1 MTRNI
6 LRTISCD
13 FVDHVFILDRGQMR
27 IRYFS
32 FWIILLFS
40 AASCPAQEIDWTK
53 ARGEAVQLLQ
63 ELIRIDTTNPP
74 GNERLAA
81 LHLQKTLEAEGI
93 ETRVLDVTPGRANL
107 YARIKGDGRGRP
119 LILLS
124 HTDVVMAEPERW
136 SVPPFSGEIRDGF
149 VYGRGASD
157 MKGTAA
163 VHATLMRLLKR
174 LNIPL
179 KRDVILL
186 AVADE
191 EAGGAGARSIIENH
205 PDLIRNAEFLLNEG
219 DVAYV
224 KDGKL
229 QQYGVDVME
238 KAALWL
244 RISAKGPAGHGS
256 IPLANS
262 SVNRLLRAIDRLR
275 AWQTPINV
283 PPAVAQGYRILA
295 ARQSDPVLR
304 IAYANLEKSL
314 RNPALRKKLLTDN
327 TLNAEVRNTFTI
339 TGLHG
344 SDKVNVIPGTA
355 WAQIDARL
363 LPGETPGGFIAK
375 LRRVLADPGLEI
387 EMLEGSVPTSSSA
400 DTALMRAIRTVA
412 ARRDRN
418 VPVIPTMLTSS
429 TDSSKFRSVGIT
441 AYGFEPFK
449 MDDGELDR
457 AHGDDERLSVEN
469 VGFALQF
476 LYEVLR
482 ELN

>member
-1 MTRNI
+1 
-6 LRTISCD
+6 
-13 FVDHVFILDRGQMR
+13 MR
-27 IRYFS
+27 VLSFFLIFS
-32 FWIILLFS
+32 LLAF
-40 AASCPAQEIDWTK
+40 ARPAGTTEIDWLK
-53 ARGEAVQLLQ
+53 ARAEAVALLQ

-74 GNERLAA
+74 GNERAAA
-81 LHLQKTLEAEGI
+81 LHLKKFLEAESI
-93 ETRVLDVTPGRANL
+93 ETKLLDIAPGRANL
-107 YARIKGDGRGRP
+107 YARIRGNGSLRP
-119 LILLS
+119 IILLS
-124 HTDVVMAEPERW
+124 HTDVVMADAARW

-174 LNIPL
+174 HKVPL

-191 EAGGAGARSIIENH
+191 EAGGAGARSIVKDH
-205 PDLIRNAEFLLNEG
+205 PDLIRGAEFLLNEG

-244 RISAKGPAGHGS
+244 RITAKGPAGHGS
-256 IPLANS
+256 IPLADS
-262 SVNRLLRAIDRLR
+262 SVNRLLNALERVR
-275 AWQTPINV
+275 AWETPINV
-283 PPAVAQGYRILA
+283 PAEIATGYRALA
-295 ARQSDPVLR
+295 AQQTDPLLKT
-304 IAYANLEKSL
+304 AYADIEKALGNPTL
-314 RNPALRKKLLTDN
+314 RAKLLTDR
-327 TLNAEVRNTFTI
+327 TLNAQVRNTITI

-344 SDKVNVIPGTA
+344 SDKVNVIPGVA
-355 WAQIDARL
+355 WAQLDVRL
-363 LPGETPGGFIAK
+363 LPGETPEGFIK
-375 LRRVLADPGLEI
+375 TLREVLADPSLEI
-387 EMLEGSVPTSSSA
+387 EILEGSVPTGSSP
-400 DTALMRAIRTVA
+400 DTALMDAIRKVA
-412 ARRDRN
+412 ARRDPN

-429 TDSSKFRSVGIT
+429 TDSPTFRSAGIT
-441 AYGFEPFK
+441 AYGFEPYK

-469 VGFALQF
+469 VGFALKF
-476 LYEVLR
+476 LYEVLL

>member
-1 MTRNI
+1 
-6 LRTISCD
+6 
-13 FVDHVFILDRGQMR
+13 MR
-27 IRYFS
+27 IRYSLVIVF
-32 FWIILLFS
+32 LLIC
-40 AASCPAQEIDWTK
+40 AGPCTARDIDWAK
-53 ARGEAVQLLQ
+53 ARAEAVQLLQ

-74 GNERLAA
+74 GNERAA
-81 LHLQKTLEAEGI
+81 VLYIQKILEAEGI
-93 ETRVLDVTPGRANL
+93 ETRVLELSPGRANL
-107 YARIKGDGRGRP
+107 YARIKGDGSQRP

-124 HTDVVMAEPERW
+124 HTDVVMAEAERW

-163 VHATLMRLLKR
+163 VHVTLMRLLKR
-174 LNIPL
+174 LNVPL

-191 EAGGAGARSIIENH
+191 EAGGSGARSIIEDH
-205 PDLIRNAEFLLNEG
+205 PDLIRGAEFLLNEG

-244 RISAKGPAGHGS
+244 RVTAIGPAGHGS

-262 SVNRLLRAIDRLR
+262 SVNRLLNALDRLR
-275 AWQTPINV
+275 AWESPIKV
-283 PPAVAQGYRILA
+283 PPAVAQGYRIRA
-295 ARQSDPVLR
+295 EKQSDPVLKT
-304 IAYANLEKSL
+304 AYRDLARSL
-314 RNPALRKKLLTDN
+314 RSSALRKRLLTDS
-327 TLNAEVRNTFTI
+327 TLNAEVRNTLTI

-344 SDKVNVIPGTA
+344 SDKVNVIPGAA

-363 LPGETPGGFIAK
+363 LPGETPAGFIAT
-375 LRRVLADPGLEI
+375 LRGVLADPGLEI
-387 EMLEGSVPTSSSA
+387 ETLEGSTPTSSNA
-400 DTALMRAIRTVA
+400 DTALMSAIRKVA
-412 ARRDRN
+412 ARRDPG

-429 TDSSKFRSVGIT
+429 TDSGKFRSAGIT

-457 AHGDDERLSVEN
+457 AHGDNERLSVEN
-469 VGFALQF
+469 VGFGLQF
-476 LYEVLR
+476 LYEVLM

>member
-1 MTRNI
+1 
-6 LRTISCD
+6 
-13 FVDHVFILDRGQMR
+13 VG
-27 IRYFS
+27 IRH
-32 FWIILLFS
+32 LLVVIVLLLS
-40 AASCPAQEIDWTK
+40 AGTSPATEIDWSK
-53 ARGEAVQLLQ
+53 ARAEAVQLLQ

-74 GNERLAA
+74 GNERAAA
-81 LHLQKTLEAEGI
+81 LHIQKLLEAEGI
-93 ETRVLDVTPGRANL
+93 EAKVLDVAPGRSNL
-107 YARIKGDGRGRP
+107 YARIKGDGSRRA

-124 HTDVVMAEPERW
+124 HTDVVMAEPGRW

-163 VHATLMRLLKR
+163 VHVTLMRLLKR
-174 LNIPL
+174 LNVPL

-191 EAGGAGARSIIENH
+191 EAGGTGARSIVEDH
-205 PDLIRNAEFLLNEG
+205 HDLIRGAEFLLNEG

-224 KDGKL
+224 KNGKL

-244 RISAKGPAGHGS
+244 RITAKGPSGHGS
-256 IPLANS
+256 IPLENS
-262 SVNRLLRAIDRLR
+262 SVNRLLKALDRLR
-275 AWQTPINV
+275 AWETPISV
-283 PPAVAQGYRILA
+283 SSAVAQGYRIRA
-295 ARQSDPVLR
+295 ARQSDPVLKA
-304 IAYANLEKSL
+304 AYANLGKSL
-314 RNPALRKKLLTDN
+314 RNPALRKKLLADT
-327 TLNAEVRNTFTI
+327 TLNAEVRNTLTI

-363 LPGETPGGFIAK
+363 LPGETPEGFIAK
-375 LRRVLADPGLEI
+375 LRAVLADPGLEI
-387 EMLEGSVPTSSSA
+387 EMLEGSTPTSSSA
-400 DTALMRAIRTVA
+400 DTALMNAIRKVA
-412 ARRDRN
+412 ARRDPD

-429 TDSSKFRSVGIT
+429 TDSAKFRTLGIT

-457 AHGDDERLSVEN
+457 SHGDDERLSVEN
-469 VGFALQF
+469 VGFGLQF
-476 LYEVLR
+476 LYEVLM

>member
-1 MTRNI
+1 MLIRHSI
-6 LRTISCD
+6 
-13 FVDHVFILDRGQMR
+13 VFTV
-27 IRYFS
+27 
-32 FWIILLFS
+32 LLFCAVPS
-40 AASCPAQEIDWTK
+40 PAADIDWSK
-53 ARGEAVQLLQ
+53 ARSEAVQLLQ

-74 GNERLAA
+74 GNERAAA
-81 LHLQKTLEAEGI
+81 LHIQKLLEAEGI
-93 ETRVLDVTPGRANL
+93 ETKVLEVSPGRANL
-107 YARIKGDGRGRP
+107 YARIKGDGSRRP

-163 VHATLMRLLKR
+163 VHVTLMRLLKR
-174 LNIPL
+174 LNVPL

-191 EAGGAGARSIIENH
+191 EAGGAGARSIIENQL
-205 PDLIRNAEFLLNEG
+205 DLIRGAEFLLNEG

-224 KDGKL
+224 KNGKL

-244 RISAKGPAGHGS
+244 RVTAKGPTGHGS
-256 IPLANS
+256 VPLANS
-262 SVNRLLRAIDRLR
+262 SVNRLLEALDRLR
-275 AWQTPINV
+275 AWETPLVV
-283 PPAVAQGYRILA
+283 PPAVAEGYRVLA
-295 ARQSDPVLR
+295 AQQSDPVLKA
-304 IAYANLEKSL
+304 AYADLEKSL
-314 RNPALRKKLLTDN
+314 RTPALRKRLLSDT
-327 TLNAEVRNTFTI
+327 TLNAEIRNTFTI

-363 LPGETPGGFIAK
+363 LPGETPAGFIAK
-375 LRRVLADPGLEI
+375 LRNVLADPDLEI
-387 EMLEGSVPTSSSA
+387 EMLEGSTPTSSSA
-400 DTALMRAIRTVA
+400 DTALMSAIRTVA
-412 ARRDRN
+412 GRRDPG

-429 TDSSKFRSVGIT
+429 TDSSKFRAVGIT

-449 MDDGELDR
+449 MDDGELNR
-457 AHGDDERLSVEN
+457 SHGDDERLSVEN

-476 LYEVLR
+476 LYEVIV